1 MSKLSRTYLG
11 ITFLLMSIGWGTCL
25 LFSAAGISLN
35 DNKWLYVPYL
45 FGGWSPTIASYLS
58 SRGGGRAADIKEW
71 AKNIFDLRQP
81 VLSYLMAAALA
92 VIFILPQCLIS
103 GYGPGAPVFAI
114 VVMIPMMLF
123 GGGLEEAGWRYIL
136 QPELEKTYSFPIS
149 TIVVSIIWW
158 LWHLPLFYIQ
168 GVGQYGHNYLAF
180 GIDILGLSFALA
192 SIRKTTNSVWLC
204 VLFHCIAN
212 SLSGIFVI
220 KENIGGN
227 VTAAAILILC
237 SYVLIKVNEKTA
249 IFSK

>member
-1 MSKLSRTYLG
+1 MSKLSRTYLS

-25 LFSAAGISLN
+25 LFSAAGISLT

-58 SRGGGRAADIKEW
+58 LRGGGRAADIKEW

-81 VLSYLMAAALA
+81 VLSYLTAAALA

-103 GYGPGAPVFAI
+103 GYERGAPIFAI

-123 GGGLEEAGWRYIL
+123 GGGLEEAGWRHIL

-168 GVGQYGHNYLAF
+168 GVGQYGQNYLAF
-180 GIDILGLSFALA
+180 GIDVLGLSFALA